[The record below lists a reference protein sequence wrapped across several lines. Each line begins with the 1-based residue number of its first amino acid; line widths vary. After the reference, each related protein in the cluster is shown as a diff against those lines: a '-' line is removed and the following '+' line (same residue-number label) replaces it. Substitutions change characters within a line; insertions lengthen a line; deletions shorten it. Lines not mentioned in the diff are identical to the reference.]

1 MKRHY
6 LQKRLQLN
14 VRSLLCSLWAGRYHF
29 LRDFSDV
36 GLIYF
41 LSDTNT
47 IPQAFRYFPPFEVY
61 EHNEC
66 AMNERKQ
73 KVSIQYESENSYTK
87 PIASSKRSPEYN
99 LSSKKM
105 SFLLR
110 SANNTIHWNPN
121 FTSPACLPLDFFY
134 VYQVL
139 QENVKIKEYGHV
151 SISAL

>member
-1 MKRHY
+1 MI
-6 LQKRLQLN
+6 N
-14 VRSLLCSLWAGRYHF
+14 F
-29 LRDFSDV
+29 
-36 GLIYF
+36 I
-41 LSDTNT
+41 SDTNL
-47 IPQAFRYFPPFEVY
+47 IPQAFRYISPSEVY

-66 AMNERKQ
+66 AMNERKG